1 MQKQLTEQDIEAIR
15 DVVQGEVKRAITAIN
30 EPLKAQIETLDER
43 LTGSIRDLKQHFDRR
58 LSGFEDRLGV
68 IEIKL
73 DAIMI
78 ELTTRKELRNL
89 VRELKAQGIR
99 LDDTK
104 VFAS

>member
-1 MQKQLTEQDIEAIR
+1 MQKQLTEKDIEAIR
-15 DVVQGEVKRAITAIN
+15 LVVQTEVKQAVAGV
-30 EPLKAQIETLDER
+30 DER

-58 LSGFEDRLGV
+58 LSGIEDRLGV
-68 IEIKL
+68 VETKL
-73 DAIMI
+73 DAIMS

>member
-1 MQKQLTEQDIEAIR
+1 MQKQLTEKDIEAIR
-15 DVVQGEVKRAITAIN
+15 LVVQTEVKQTVAGV
-30 EPLKAQIETLDER
+30 DER

-58 LSGFEDRLGV
+58 LSGIEDRLGV
-68 IEIKL
+68 VETKL
-73 DAIMI
+73 DAIMA